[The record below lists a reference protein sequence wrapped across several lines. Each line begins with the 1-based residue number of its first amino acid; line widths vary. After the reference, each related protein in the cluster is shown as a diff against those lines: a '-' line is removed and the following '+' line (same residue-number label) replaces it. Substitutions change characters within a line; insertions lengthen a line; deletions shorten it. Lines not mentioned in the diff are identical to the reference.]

1 MRRRKVIPS
10 LIATLGVPLI
20 CRIAQQRYHRIGES
34 WDAGDAQ
41 GQELT
46 VWLRRYVVHVGVY
59 SHAQL
64 LVGIGLYDKLLRQE
78 AQGWS
83 TLRESRPAG
92 QLQFRGFPI
101 IRGFPI
107 TIDSLLGAN
116 QVQMARL

>member
-1 MRRRKVIPS
+1 MKRRKVIPS

-20 CRIAQQRYHRIGES
+20 CRIAQQRYQRIGEPF
-34 WDAGDAQ
+34 DAGDTQ

-46 VWLRRYVVHVGVY
+46 FWLRKYVAHVGVY

-64 LVGIGLYDKLLRQE
+64 LVGTELYDKLMRYE
-78 AQGWS
+78 AQSWS
-83 TLRESRPAG
+83 KYRDEAPVGG

-101 IRGFPI
+101 
-107 TIDSLLGAN
+107 TLDSLLGAN